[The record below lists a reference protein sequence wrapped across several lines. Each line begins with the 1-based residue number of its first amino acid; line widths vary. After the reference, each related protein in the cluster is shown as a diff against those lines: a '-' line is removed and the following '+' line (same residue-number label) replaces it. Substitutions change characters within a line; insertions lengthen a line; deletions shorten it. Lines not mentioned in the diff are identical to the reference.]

1 MSITIGHRDVCVDS
15 WERALIE
22 EHDAL
27 FTVQHRRPLRVVVEN
42 VGEVVPPTVVRDLW
56 PG

>member
-1 MSITIGHRDVCVDS
+1 VCDA

-22 EHDAL
+22 AHDAL
-27 FTVQHRRPLRVVVEN
+27 FNVHHRRSLRVVVEN
-42 VGEVVPPTVVRDLW
+42 VGEVSPPTVVRDLS